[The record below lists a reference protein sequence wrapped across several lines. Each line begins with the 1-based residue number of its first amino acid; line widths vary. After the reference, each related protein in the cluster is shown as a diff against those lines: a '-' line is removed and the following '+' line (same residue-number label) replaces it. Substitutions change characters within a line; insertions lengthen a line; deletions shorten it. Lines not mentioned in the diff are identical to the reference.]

1 MYIIA
6 TDFDNSVHP
15 KSSAWF
21 SIEFE
26 ELTMTLQ
33 KTALILG
40 ATGGIGGEVARTL
53 NARGWRI
60 RALHRKG
67 GAASRSDG
75 FEWVLGDAMNAA
87 DVVAAAKGVTLI
99 VHAVNPPGYRN
110 WSKLVLPMLDSSI
123 AAAKASGARII
134 FPGTVYNFGPDAW
147 PTLRENSPQNPQTR
161 KGAIRVEMERRLRQA
176 AAEGVRS
183 LIVRAGDFFGPR
195 GTGNSWFGA
204 ALVKPGK
211 TPTSV
216 PRPGRK
222 GVGHQWA
229 YLPDVA
235 ETMARLIDNEDRLS
249 AFEVF
254 HMDGHWD
261 PDGTAMAGAIGRA
274 CGKSDL
280 KATAFPWWAVI
291 LASPLVTVFREMLEM
306 RYLWREPLRMDN
318 RRLVAFLGEEPHT
331 PLDAGVKEALRGLGC
346 IPDGSAQARAGAQ
359 SDLRTHIV

>member
-1 MYIIA
+1 
-6 TDFDNSVHP
+6 
-15 KSSAWF
+15 
-21 SIEFE
+21 
-26 ELTMTLQ
+26 MTEQ

-40 ATGGIGGEVARTL
+40 ATGGIGGEAARAL
-53 NARGWRI
+53 KARGWRI

-67 GAASRSDG
+67 GAAGHSGDG
-75 FEWVLGDAMNAA
+75 FEWVQGDAMNQAE
-87 DVVAAAKGVTLI
+87 VVAAAEGVSII

-110 WSKLVLPMLDSSI
+110 WGKLVLPMLDSTI
-123 AAAKASGARII
+123 AAAKASGARIV

-147 PTLRENSPQNPQTR
+147 PSLREDSPQNPRTR
-161 KGAIRVEMERRLRQA
+161 KGALRVEMERRLEAGA
-176 AAEGVRS
+176 ASGVRA

-211 TPTSV
+211 TPSSV
-216 PRPGRK
+216 SYPGRK

-235 ETMARLIDNEDRLS
+235 ETMVRLIENEDRLA

-261 PDGTAMAGAIGRA
+261 PDGAAMVGAIGRA
-274 CGKSDL
+274 CGASNM
-280 KATAFPWWAVI
+280 KATAFPWWAIV
-291 LASPLVTVFREMLEM
+291 LASPFVTLFREMLEM

-318 RRLVAFLGEEPHT
+318 SRLVAFLGEEPHT
-331 PLDAGVKEALRGLGC
+331 PLDEAVRETLKGLGC
-346 IPDGSAQARAGAQ
+346 APNAAAPAPASGAATLRA
-359 SDLRTHIV
+359 I